1 MYGPHMDFA
10 GSVGQ
15 YVGRKLL
22 LWQNDGEY
30 DLRFEDDLVGRLT
43 RPSEAYLAE
52 TRDGSWELW
61 HKRRTDPRI
70 RVTDASTGTEVANYK
85 KRAFRSGG
93 KIVTPEQTYHLR
105 PQHLIDSSGT
115 ELLTM
120 VYDDEV
126 SGRMA
131 MTPVGDSDELGL
143 LAMLCCYISLLE
155 NVPVPMSSTGEP
167 EGA

>member
-1 MYGPHMDFA
+1 MDFA

-15 YVGRKLL
+15 YTGQKLL
-22 LWQNDGEY
+22 LWQDGSEF
-30 DLRFEDDLVGRLT
+30 DLRFEDDLVGRLS

-52 TRDGSWELW
+52 TRDGSWNLW
-61 HKRRTDPRI
+61 HKKRTDRTI
-70 RVTDASTGTEVANYK
+70 RVTDASTDVEVAEYK
-85 KRAFRSGG
+85 KRAFRDGG
-93 KIVTPEQTYHLR
+93 TIVAGGETYHLR
-105 PQHLIDSSGT
+105 PQHLTDAAGK

-131 MTPVGDSDELGL
+131 MTPVAESGDLGL

-155 NVPVPMSSTGEP
+155 NVPVPMSSEGEP
-167 EGA
+167 EGAA

>member
-1 MYGPHMDFA
+1 MEFG

-15 YVGRKLL
+15 YMGQKLL
-22 LWQNDGEY
+22 LWQDAGEF

-43 RPSEAYLAE
+43 RPGEAYLAE

-61 HKRRTDPRI
+61 HKRRTDPKI
-70 RVTDASTGTEVANYK
+70 RVTDASTGAEVANYK
-85 KRAFRSGG
+85 KRAFRNGG
-93 KIVTPEQTYHLR
+93 KIVMADQTYHLR
-105 PQHLIDSSGT
+105 PQHLTDSSGR
-115 ELLTM
+115 EVFTM

-131 MTPVGDSDELGL
+131 MTPVGESDHLGL

-155 NVPVPMSSTGEP
+155 NVPVPDSEPATG
-167 EGA
+167 